1 MSEGFS
7 PAALGLLDL
16 FFAPWKRGRMRPTLV
31 RGLPG
36 QLRADRPL
44 LVVANHASWWD
55 GFLLRE
61 VRTALRPRAPIYT
74 LMSEAELRRHPFL
87 RRIGAVGIEPGSA
100 ASVLRAIRLLR
111 RRVAAR
117 PDSVILFFPQG
128 RIWPTHRRPL
138 GFRRG
143 VEAFA
148 RQLRPLTVLP
158 VALHI
163 EPLTAAAPTP
173 FLSAGPAIDCDGWV
187 PSPRWLEARVEEELD
202 GILDHL
208 AVHGEEAAAA
218 WPGEAPGSA
227 SQLRPAPRPVGADR
241 P

>member
-7 PAALGLLDL
+7 PAALALFDL
-16 FFAPWKRGRMRPTLV
+16 FFTPWKARRIRRTLV
-31 RGLPG
+31 RGLPAA
-36 QLRADRPL
+36 LREDRPL
-44 LVVANHASWWD
+44 LLVANHASWWD
-55 GFLLRE
+55 AFLLRE
-61 VRTALRPRAPIYT
+61 LRTALRPRAPIYT
-74 LMSEAELRRHPFL
+74 LMSEVELRRHPFL

-111 RRVAAR
+111 RRVEKR
-117 PDSVILFFPQG
+117 PDAVILFFPQG

-138 GFRRG
+138 GFQRG

-158 VALHI
+158 VALHL
-163 EPLTAAAPTP
+163 EPLNAAAPTA

-187 PSPRWLEARVEEELD
+187 PSPRWLEARVEEALD

-208 AVHGEEAAAA
+208 ALHGEGAVAA
-218 WPGEAPGSA
+218 WPGAATPFLPAAATTAAPA
-227 SQLRPAPRPVGADR
+227 ERA
-241 P
+241 